1 MENSNIIK
9 MARGIVKTLSILT
22 LLLAGLT
29 ALTGV
34 LALIFKEPVL
44 DFLMKFVDKKEGA
57 IISAK
62 GLSFMSTE
70 EVLIKTTLLV
80 VSLFVL
86 YYIFRLVRRL
96 LDNLLVDK
104 VFVTEN
110 VDLVK
115 RTSYVVVLYSLLPVT
130 SQTGVTLNVNITMLI
145 MAFIVWIFSQVL
157 AKANAIAEENEFT
170 I

>member
-9 MARGIVKTLSILT
+9 MARGAVKILSVLT
-22 LLLAGLT
+22 LLLAGIA

-34 LALIFKEPVL
+34 LALIFKKPVL

-70 EVLIKTTLLV
+70 EVLIKISLLI
-80 VSLFVL
+80 VSLIVL
-86 YYIFRLVRRL
+86 YYVFRLVGRL

-104 VFVTEN
+104 VFVADN

-115 RTSYVVVLYSLLPVT
+115 HTAYAVALYSLLPVT

>member
-9 MARGIVKTLSILT
+9 MARGIVKALSILT
-22 LLLAGLT
+22 LLLAGIT

-44 DFLMKFVDKKEGA
+44 DFLMKFVDKKEGV

-104 VFVTEN
+104 VFVIEN

-115 RTSYVVVLYSLLPVT
+115 RTSYVVALYSLLPVT

>member
-104 VFVTEN
+104 VFVIEN

-115 RTSYVVVLYSLLPVT
+115 RTSYVVALYSLLPVT

>member
-9 MARGIVKTLSILT
+9 MTRGIVKALSILT
-22 LLLAGLT
+22 LLLVGVT
-29 ALTGV
+29 VLTGV
-34 LALIFKEPVL
+34 LALFFKEPVL

-70 EVLIKTTLLV
+70 EVLIKTSLLV
-80 VSLFVL
+80 VSLIVL
-86 YYIFRLVRRL
+86 NFIFRLVGRL

-115 RTSYVVVLYSLLPVT
+115 HTSYAVVLYSLLPVT
-130 SQTGVTLNVNITMLI
+130 SQTGVTLNVNITILI

-157 AKANAIAEENEFT
+157 AKANAIAKENEFT